1 MASIELNQYKDVI
14 FPNLDV
20 SQKAIVDIL
29 EAFRHLKES
38 HIKISGRNNDVKK
51 LDKSS
56 SKFNDLVV
64 RIAKGSLKKSM
75 DLKDFTE
82 YFKMLTE
89 DNVTSND
96 LLQTLLV
103 LKDMAKQRISDSEEL
118 KNDFEQFEI
127 SIAKNINQSPP
138 KGVDDDDEVAVQR
151 NQLLQITDG
160 SQPQNFLNALAQ
172 FLPDV
177 FMLVFTLVSTRV
189 LNSFSTDSLPI
200 IGQSLKDNTELS
212 ISASNVRQLFTQ
224 SYLSSVN
231 LSCLNLVIISG
242 YSIYNRKSISRK
254 LKYLIIVA
262 KRYHLTGFYK
272 RNNNTI
278 MNDER
283 EQKKIQ
289 KYEEKISTKLPV
301 ILTHL
306 ETLIQFWK
314 QQYGIFES
322 HINVLQSMDGNVNLR
337 LSKNLTAGIIERCTA
352 EEINCKEFH
361 QMLND
366 SVFKNSFIRLD

>member
-1 MASIELNQYKDVI
+1 MASIELNQYKDVM

-75 DLKDFTE
+75 DLEDFTE

-89 DNVTSND
+89 DNVTSNY

-118 KNDFEQFEI
+118 KNDFEQFKT
-127 SIAKNINQSPP
+127 SIAENISQSP
-138 KGVDDDDEVAVQR
+138 KSFGDSDVELVQR
-151 NQLLQITDG
+151 NHLLQITDG
-160 SQPQNFLNALAQ
+160 SQPPNFLNALAQ

-200 IGQSLKDNTELS
+200 IGQSLKDNIKPS

-322 HINVLQSMDGNVNLR
+322 HINALQSMDGNVNLR

-352 EEINCKEFH
+352 EKINCKEFH

>member
-20 SQKAIVDIL
+20 SQKAIVGIL

-75 DLKDFTE
+75 DLEDFTE

-89 DNVTSND
+89 DNVTSNY

-118 KNDFEQFEI
+118 KNDFEQFKT
-127 SIAKNINQSPP
+127 SIAENISQSP
-138 KGVDDDDEVAVQR
+138 KSFGDSDVGLVQR

-160 SQPQNFLNALAQ
+160 SQPPNFLNALAQ
-172 FLPDV
+172 FLPEV
-177 FMLVFTLVSTRV
+177 FMLVFTPVSTYSLLSWILPEMDFLKNIIV
-189 LNSFSTDSLPI
+189 LVVTF
-200 IGQSLKDNTELS
+200 
-212 ISASNVRQLFTQ
+212 
-224 SYLSSVN
+224 
-231 LSCLNLVIISG
+231 G
-242 YSIYNRKSISRK
+242 YCAYYHKRLSRK
-254 LKYLIIVA
+254 WN
-262 KRYHLTGFYK
+262 HLTGLNRK
-272 RNNNTI
+272 NSITI
-278 MNDER
+278 INDER
-283 EQKKIQ
+283 EQKKIR

-314 QQYGIFES
+314 QQYDIFES
-322 HINVLQSMDGNVNLR
+322 HINALRSMDGNVNLS
-337 LSKNLTAGIIERCTA
+337 LPKNLTAGIIERCTA

-366 SVFKNSFIRLD
+366 SAFKNSFIRLD

>member
-75 DLKDFTE
+75 DLEDFTE

-118 KNDFEQFEI
+118 KNDFEQFKT
-127 SIAKNINQSPP
+127 SIAENISQSS
-138 KGVDDDDEVAVQR
+138 KSFGDSDVELVQR

-160 SQPQNFLNALAQ
+160 SQPPNFLNALAQ
-172 FLPDV
+172 FLPEV
-177 FMLVFTLVSTRV
+177 FMLVFTLVSTYSLLSWILPEMDFLKNIIV
-189 LNSFSTDSLPI
+189 LVVTF
-200 IGQSLKDNTELS
+200 
-212 ISASNVRQLFTQ
+212 
-224 SYLSSVN
+224 
-231 LSCLNLVIISG
+231 G
-242 YSIYNRKSISRK
+242 YCAYYHKRISRK
-254 LKYLIIVA
+254 WN
-262 KRYHLTGFYK
+262 HLTGFYK

-278 MNDER
+278 MNDE
-283 EQKKIQ
+283 K
-289 KYEEKISTKLPV
+289 
-301 ILTHL
+301 
-306 ETLIQFWK
+306 TLVQFWK
-314 QQYGIFES
+314 QQYDIFES
-322 HINVLQSMDGNVNLR
+322 HINVLRSMDGNVNLS
-337 LSKNLTAGIIERCTA
+337 LPKKLTVGIIERCTA

-366 SVFKNSFIRLD
+366 SAFKNAFIRLN

>member
-118 KNDFEQFEI
+118 KNDFEQFKT
-127 SIAKNINQSPP
+127 SIAENISQSS
-138 KGVDDDDEVAVQR
+138 KSFGDSDVELVQR

-160 SQPQNFLNALAQ
+160 SVTF
-172 FLPDV
+172 
-177 FMLVFTLVSTRV
+177 
-189 LNSFSTDSLPI
+189 
-200 IGQSLKDNTELS
+200 
-212 ISASNVRQLFTQ
+212 
-224 SYLSSVN
+224 
-231 LSCLNLVIISG
+231 G
-242 YSIYNRKSISRK
+242 YCAYYHKRISRK
-254 LKYLIIVA
+254 WN
-262 KRYHLTGFYK
+262 HLTGLN
-272 RNNNTI
+272 RENSITI

-306 ETLIQFWK
+306 ETLVQFWK
-314 QQYGIFES
+314 QQYDIFES
-322 HINVLQSMDGNVNLR
+322 HINVLRSMDRNVNLS
-337 LSKNLTAGIIERCTA
+337 LPKNLTAGIIERCTA

-366 SVFKNSFIRLD
+366 SAFKNSFIRLD